1 MCHLLFE
8 QVLGEYCVDRPRA
21 AFLYDI
27 SLQLQLQHPSIIKM
41 LGYCTRGIQHVPSPA
56 DHVLNRQL
64 ISVFE
69 YGEKFKM
76 DIPREFSEEVKL
88 SLDLLDMMDY
98 LSNSPIGPIFVD
110 DFNDGNLMLMDGH
123 LKIADLEAVW
133 STEEHCGL
141 SHGCHHNLEC
151 VKGECVGHNA
161 RLMVLEAKNYLQYWL
176 APDHSIKYS
185 KHLEKIQIL
194 LDDETVTFTQL
205 RTHIERLHRKIL
217 RKSGERI

>member
-1 MCHLLFE
+1 MFE

-133 STEEHCGL
+133 STEERCGH
-141 SHGCHHNLEC
+141 SRGCYHNLEC
-151 VKGECVGHNA
+151 VEGECVGHNA
-161 RLMVLEAKNYLQYWL
+161 RRTVEKAKHYLRYWL
-176 APDHSIKYS
+176 APDHSLKYKLS
-185 KHLEKIQIL
+185 LKKINVLLE
-194 LDDETVTFTQL
+194 DETVRLAQL
-205 RTHIERLHRKIL
+205 RTPIERLHRKIL
-217 RKSGERI
+217 RKSGERV